1 MKISKSNSAIGYF
14 TVFCARKLSDLAC
27 IAQNF
32 KGLGL
37 MGFSAFFN
45 VFIFLKCNE
54 DVETSPNKF

>member
-37 MGFSAFFN
+37 MGFSAFFL
-45 VFIFLKCNE
+45 FL
-54 DVETSPNKF
+54 FF